1 MKMKTKAAPYY
12 YFESEHSFDIAK
24 WHPDCDKAKVIML
37 RASIWWKWDDIE
49 HSGELTYEEA
59 KEIAKAEVQRLNAE
73 YRKKRGND

>member
-1 MKMKTKAAPYY
+1 MKTKDAPYY

-24 WHPDCDKAKVIML
+24 RHPDYDKAKVIML
-37 RASIWWKWDDIE
+37 RASIWWKWDNIE

-73 YRKKRGND
+73 YRKEQE